1 MTKIIQISDP
11 HIVPEGQLAYD
22 RVDTAAALAD
32 AVATVNR
39 LLPQIGP
46 VDMAIITGD
55 LTDFGTPGEYHRFR
69 RILEPLAIPY
79 RAIPG
84 NHDDREA
91 MRAAFSDQDWMSQQG
106 PVNWLVELEDF
117 ALVGLDTNVPGAPHG
132 HLTDQS
138 LTYLEGVMAD
148 LMPKPVII
156 GLHHPPFET
165 GVQAM
170 DIQNLRHSD
179 PLRDI
184 LGAYAGEARL
194 ICGHVHR
201 NVVTRF
207 GGAICQIAPGVSHAV
222 TLEQRRD
229 ATNTLTMEP
238 GAFMLHE
245 WRNGIVSHSI
255 PVGAFEGPY
264 LFATT
269 QQSTL

>member
-11 HIVPEGQLAYD
+11 HIVPDGQLAYD
-22 RVDTAAALAD
+22 KVDTAAALAD

-55 LTDFGTPGEYHRFR
+55 LTDFGTRDEYRRFR
-69 RILEPLAIPY
+69 RILEPLTIPY

-84 NHDDREA
+84 NHDDREV
-91 MRAAFSDQDWMSQQG
+91 MRAAFSDQDWMPSEG
-106 PVNWLVELEDF
+106 PVNWMADLADF
-117 ALVGLDTNVPGAPHG
+117 TLVGLDTSVPGARHG

-138 LTYLEGVMAD
+138 LAFLKDLMAD
-148 LMPKPVII
+148 LAPKPFLI

-165 GVQAM
+165 GVHAM
-170 DIQNLRHSD
+170 DIQNLRHNG
-179 PLRDI
+179 PLQDI
-184 LGAYAGEARL
+184 LSAYPGPARL
-194 ICGHVHR
+194 VCGHVHR
-201 NVVTRF
+201 NVVTQF

-229 ATNTLTMEP
+229 AANTLTMEP

-245 WRNGIVSHSI
+245 WRNGIVSQSI

-264 LFATT
+264 LFETAG
-269 QQSTL
+269 